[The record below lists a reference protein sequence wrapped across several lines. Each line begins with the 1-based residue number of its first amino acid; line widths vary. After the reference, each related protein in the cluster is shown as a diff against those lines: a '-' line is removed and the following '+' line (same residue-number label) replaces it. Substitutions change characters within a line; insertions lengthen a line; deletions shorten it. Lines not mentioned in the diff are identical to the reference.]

1 MNKITISVPSSVANV
16 SCGFDVL
23 GFCLEKPCDE
33 MTVEIKKN
41 QGVDIQ
47 IINEKSIPTNP
58 KDNVC
63 GAVAFAMIKKL
74 NFKYGF
80 KIKIIKNI
88 KPGSGIGSSAASAAG
103 TAFAINQLTGNI
115 FSKLDLVK
123 YAMYGEEIAS
133 GAKHADNLSPV
144 IFGGFTLVRSLKP
157 LDIIPLPSLKEL
169 YVIITH
175 PLIELKTKDAR
186 LIIDK
191 KINLEKAI
199 QQWGNLAGFIAS
211 LYTKNYRLLSKSI
224 KDVIIEPQRLKLIP
238 NFNEIVDAAN
248 SKNVLGSGI
257 SGSGPSI
264 FSICRGKKKAEL
276 VLDTIKKITDK
287 KNIRYNLILSKINT
301 DGIKIM
307 N

>member
-157 LDIIPLPSLKEL
+157 LDIIPLPSLQEL

-211 LYTKNYRLLSKSI
+211 LYTKNYELMSKTI
-224 KDVIIEPQRLKLIP
+224 EDVIIEPQRLKLIP
-238 NFNEIVDAAN
+238 NYREIVDSV
-248 SKNVLGSGI
+248 SKYTLGSGI
-257 SGSGPSI
+257 SGAGPSI
-264 FSICRGKKKAEL
+264 FSICKGKQNSEIVLDKIREITGKKSVK
-276 VLDTIKKITDK
+276 
-287 KNIRYNLILSKINT
+287 YNLILSNINT
-301 DGIKIM
+301 EGIKII

>member
-1 MNKITISVPSSVANV
+1 MNKININVPSSVANV

-33 MTVEIKKN
+33 MIVEIKKS
-41 QGVDIQ
+41 QGVDI
-47 IINEKSIPTNP
+47 IIVNEKSIPTDP
-58 KDNVC
+58 KQNVC

-74 NFKYGF
+74 SFKYGF
-80 KIKIIKNI
+80 RIKIIKNI

-103 TAFAINQLTGNI
+103 TAFAINCLTGNK
-115 FSKLDLVK
+115 FSKIELVK
-123 YAMYGEEIAS
+123 FAMCGEEVAS
-133 GAKHADNLSPV
+133 GSKHADNLSPV

-157 LDIIPLPSLKEL
+157 LDIVTLPSLEEL

-186 LIIDK
+186 LLIDK
-191 KINLEKAI
+191 NIKLEKAI

-211 LYTKNYRLLSKSI
+211 LYTKNYKLLSKSI

>member
-23 GFCLEKPCDE
+23 GFCLDKPCDE
-33 MTVEIKKN
+33 MTVEIKKS
-41 QGVDIQ
+41 QGIDIQ

-63 GAVAFAMIKKL
+63 GAVAFAMIQKL

-157 LDIIPLPSLKEL
+157 LDIVPLPSLQEL

-211 LYTKNYRLLSKSI
+211 LYTKNYELLSKTI
-224 KDVIIEPQRLKLIP
+224 EDVIIEPQRIMLIP
-238 NFNEIVDAAN
+238 NYREIVDGV
-248 SKNVLGSGI
+248 SKYTLGSGI
-257 SGSGPSI
+257 SGAGPSI
-264 FSICRGKKKAEL
+264 FSICKGKKNSEL
-276 VLDTIKKITDK
+276 VLDTIREITYKKSIE
-287 KNIRYNLILSKINT
+287 YNLIMSKINIE
-301 DGIKIM
+301 GIKII

>member
-33 MTVEIKKN
+33 MTVEIKKK

-103 TAFAINQLTGNI
+103 TAFAINKLTGNI

-211 LYTKNYRLLSKSI
+211 LYTKNYELLSKTI
-224 KDVIIEPQRLKLIP
+224 EDVIIEPQRLKLIP
-238 NFNEIVDAAN
+238 NYREIVDSV
-248 SKNVLGSGI
+248 SKYTLGSGI
-257 SGSGPSI
+257 SGAGPSI
-264 FSICRGKKKAEL
+264 FSICKGKQNSEI
-276 VLDTIKKITDK
+276 VLDKIREITNKKSVE
-287 KNIRYNLILSKINT
+287 YNLILSNINT
-301 DGIKIM
+301 EGIKII

>member
-33 MTVEIKKN
+33 MTVEIKKK

-103 TAFAINQLTGNI
+103 TAFAINKLTGNI

-211 LYTKNYRLLSKSI
+211 LYTKNYELLSKTI
-224 KDVIIEPQRLKLIP
+224 EDVIIEPQRLKLIP
-238 NFNEIVDAAN
+238 NYREIVDSV
-248 SKNVLGSGI
+248 SKYTLGSGI
-257 SGSGPSI
+257 SGAGPSI
-264 FSICRGKKKAEL
+264 FSICKGEHNSEL
-276 VLDTIKKITDK
+276 VLDKIREITDK
-287 KNIRYNLILSKINT
+287 KSIEYNLILSNINT
-301 DGIKIM
+301 EGIKII

>member
-211 LYTKNYRLLSKSI
+211 LYTKNYELLSKTI
-224 KDVIIEPQRLKLIP
+224 EDVIIEPQRLKLIP
-238 NFNEIVDAAN
+238 NYREIVDSV
-248 SKNVLGSGI
+248 SKYTLGSGI
-257 SGSGPSI
+257 SGAGPSI
-264 FSICRGKKKAEL
+264 FSICKGKQNSEI
-276 VLDTIKKITDK
+276 VLDKIREITNKKSIE
-287 KNIRYNLILSKINT
+287 YNLILSNINT
-301 DGIKIM
+301 EGIKII

>member
-33 MTVEIKKN
+33 MTVEIKKK

-103 TAFAINQLTGNI
+103 TAFAINKLTGNI

-211 LYTKNYRLLSKSI
+211 LYTKNYELMSKTI
-224 KDVIIEPQRLKLIP
+224 EDVIIEPQRLKLIP
-238 NFNEIVDAAN
+238 NYREIVDSV
-248 SKNVLGSGI
+248 SKYTLGSGI
-257 SGSGPSI
+257 SGAGPSI
-264 FSICRGKKKAEL
+264 FSICKGKQNSEL
-276 VLDTIKKITDK
+276 VLDKIREITDK
-287 KNIRYNLILSKINT
+287 KSIEYNLILSQINT
-301 DGIKIM
+301 DGIKII